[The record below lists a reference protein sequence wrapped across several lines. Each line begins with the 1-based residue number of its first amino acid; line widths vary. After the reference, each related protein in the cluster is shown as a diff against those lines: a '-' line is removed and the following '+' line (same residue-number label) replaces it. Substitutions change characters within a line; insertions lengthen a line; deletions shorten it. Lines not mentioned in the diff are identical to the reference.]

1 MNVSGPQRNACPGT
15 LTQGVLYNFFPSKEA
30 FAAEVIDAYSHRGQ
44 ERLRRYLLNQNVTR

>member
-1 MNVSGPQRNACPGT
+1 MSQVHNVTHVPVHSPKGSF
-15 LTQGVLYNFFPSKEA
+15 YNFFPSKEA